1 MRRFWNWFKGLSE
14 AGKIGLIAAL
24 VTTAGGG
31 VFGLIN
37 ALIPVLADSGK
48 DDGPE
53 AAAPASSAHASQ
65 TPNSTVP
72 SAGAIPSANQPAVS
86 DSPGLSDS
94 PAPSATLSSES
105 DAIQYTGTVRIAY
118 AGPDLDVVPPKIG
131 EYDNDVHLG
140 LVEPPRISTGL
151 SSSALALWSDSAM
164 PSRQQCSDLISTQA
178 IESVEVKKGTVVC
191 LRTDAGRIAVLTVTS
206 TSNGFGS
213 GEMAQVTVWSETSD

>member
-1 MRRFWNWFKGLSE
+1 MRRSWNWFKGLSE

-37 ALIPVLADSGK
+37 ALIPVLADGGT
-48 DDGPE
+48 DDGSE
-53 AAAPASSAHASQ
+53 AAPESSAHASQ

-72 SAGAIPSANQPAVS
+72 SASTTPSANQPAGS
-86 DSPGLSDS
+86 DSPELSGS
-94 PAPSATLSSES
+94 PAPSATLSPDSN
-105 DAIQYTGTVRIAY
+105 AIQYTGTVRIAY
-118 AGPDLDVVPPKIG
+118 AGPDLDVVPPKID

-140 LVEPPRISTGL
+140 LVEPPRISTSL
-151 SSSALALWSDSAM
+151 SSSALALWSDSTM

-178 IESVEVKKGTVVC
+178 VELVEVKKGTVVC
-191 LRTDAGRIAVLTVTS
+191 LRTDAGRIVVLTVTS

-213 GEMAQVTVWSETSD
+213 GEMAQVTVWSEASD